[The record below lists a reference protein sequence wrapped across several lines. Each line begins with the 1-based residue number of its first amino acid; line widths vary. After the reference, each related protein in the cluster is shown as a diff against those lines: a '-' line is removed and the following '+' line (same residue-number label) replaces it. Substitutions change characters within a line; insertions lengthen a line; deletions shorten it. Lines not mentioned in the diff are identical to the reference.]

1 MMDNSV
7 KRRAERYLSARHNH
21 SAWRLLASPRAPLVL
36 SCLAGLFE
44 QATDGVDE
52 AEALL
57 ALAEMLA
64 SFAHQDDLEIDA
76 KNIQQQAGRELREWI
91 RRRLIIERGQRLYS
105 TDALNSALIFV
116 DSLDSRIMTSTASR
130 LSIVQQ
136 QIEKLAVSLNPNP
149 QVHVQAL
156 EQKIQSLQQQLER
169 AQQGHV
175 EQLTEQQAKESI
187 LDIYQLSTG
196 LYADFRR
203 VEDSWR
209 EADKVLRQR
218 MMLDDNHRGTVV
230 DSLLDGQ
237 EALLNTPEGQ
247 VFEGFMQQLKQSDN
261 VQAMK
266 AHINEILRH
275 DAARKALNRQQTME
289 LRWLQMRLVKES
301 KLVLEARS
309 RSEKDVRNFI
319 KTGLAAEHHRV
330 TILLNE
336 VMKAAL
342 DLDWSKQKVKRTLSS
357 LPPIGSALANI
368 PLVERLLP
376 KKVEDTQL
384 DELDFSIN
392 HQQLKVDDEEF
403 WAALSGLDPQQL
415 LQDTLQAL
423 RQQKR
428 PLSLIELAELMPP
441 TEDLETFALWLGMA
455 KEAGIDIS
463 KEQESFVLTDS
474 DNQRW
479 QFKLPK
485 TLLSAPALEAIDWE
499 F

>member
-1 MMDNSV
+1 MESSA
-7 KRRAERYLSARHNH
+7 KQRAEHYLSARHHH

-44 QATDGVDE
+44 QSTDGVDE

-91 RRRLIIERGQRLYS
+91 RRKLIIERGQRLYS

-116 DSLDSRIMTSTASR
+116 ESLDSRIMTSTASR
-130 LSIVQQ
+130 LSVVQQ

-149 QVHVQAL
+149 QAHIQAL
-156 EQKIQSLQQQLER
+156 EQKIYHLQQQLAQ
-169 AQQGHV
+169 AQQGHI
-175 EQLTEQQAKESI
+175 ELLTEQQAIEGIRDVYS
-187 LDIYQLSTG
+187 LANG
-196 LYADFRR
+196 LCTDFRR

-209 EADKVLRQR
+209 EADKSLRQR
-218 MMLDDNHRGTVV
+218 MMLEDNHRGTVV

-237 EALLNTPEGQ
+237 EALLSTPEGQ
-247 VFEGFMQQLKQSDN
+247 VFDGFMQQLKQSDDIK
-261 VQAMK
+261 AMK
-266 AHINEILRH
+266 TRINEILRH
-275 DAARKALNRQQTME
+275 EAAPKALNRLQMLE
-289 LRWLQMRLVKES
+289 LKWLQMRLVKES
-301 KLVLEARS
+301 QLVLEARS

-330 TILLNE
+330 SLLLNE

-342 DLDWSKQKVKRTLSS
+342 DLDWSKQKVKRAPSA
-357 LPPIGSALANI
+357 LPPIGFALANI
-368 PLVERLLP
+368 PLAERLLP
-376 KKVEDTQL
+376 KQIEDKQL
-384 DELDFSIN
+384 DELDFSTS
-392 HQQLKVDDEEF
+392 HQQLNVQDDEF

-415 LQDTLQAL
+415 LQETLL
-423 RQQKR
+423 TLKQQQR
-428 PLSLIELAELMPP
+428 ALSLIELAELMPP

-455 KEAGIDIS
+455 KEAGIS
-463 KEQESFVLTDS
+463 VSQEQETCVLTDS

-485 TLLSAPALEAIDWE
+485 TLLNASALEAVNWD